1 MRRAS
6 WAVILFLALSG
17 GYTTLWL
24 VISGKIDP
32 SIQRWK
38 ATEREAGRAWTCADE
53 TISGF
58 PFEISFTCNKPRL
71 DSLLGDKRV
80 VTAGSLVLSA
90 HIFRPS
96 RIDIGLTGGLSL
108 IFSNSVADL
117 SFDAFKGSAEWT
129 GKSAFSLVVSSQN
142 LVLSTATDNV
152 LRDWNGAR
160 LNSFKLQISDLGTI
174 RSDARVLDI
183 SADLQQARV
192 ATRKVFAFNEA
203 PIDGKVIAQV
213 THSGF
218 FGNSALDQLER
229 WRADGG
235 VLTILDA
242 SATYGSSNIALAGT
256 FHLDELHRPAGKA
269 DVRFNDGATLANL
282 LRSMSN
288 GAFGFGAG
296 SSRPGGAQRPVQ
308 VPVSLTNGRVFVGPI
323 DTRLKTYPLY

>member
-6 WAVILFLALSG
+6 WAALLFLALSG

-24 VISGKIDP
+24 IISGKIDP

-38 ATEREAGRAWTCADE
+38 ATEREAGRVWTCADE
-53 TISGF
+53 AIGGF
-58 PFEISFTCNKPRL
+58 PFEISYTCNKPRL

-80 VTAGSLVLSA
+80 ITAGSLVLSA

-96 RIDIGLTGGLSL
+96 RIAIGLTGDLSL
-108 IFSNSVADL
+108 GFPNSIADL
-117 SFDAFKGSAEWT
+117 SFDALKGSAEWT
-129 GKSAFSLVVSSQN
+129 GNSAFALVVSAQN

-160 LNSFKLQISDLGTI
+160 LDSFKLQISDPGTI

-192 ATRKVFAFNEA
+192 AAHKVFAFNEA
-203 PIDGKVIAQV
+203 PIDGKVVAQV

-218 FGNSALDQLER
+218 FGNSPLDQLER

-242 SATYGSSNIALAGT
+242 SATYGSSNIALAGA

-288 GAFGFGAG
+288 GAFAFGVG